1 MCDRDAGRVNVE
13 HQSVDKLGLF
23 CFLIHREP
31 FLVTMAKNTSSSQFR
46 KIDVDQFG
54 EDVFKEEDQGDA
66 SSPASLTLDEKEVS
80 NLLNSGK
87 QKEALK
93 LALNSAPIGSKSQF
107 SRDANFNFVLKILLS
122 IRISEIEAVVNELNF
137 DEIDILMKYIYR
149 GFEVPTD
156 GSSAHLLVWHD
167 KAFNKG
173 GVGSII
179 RVLTDKKRV

>member
-1 MCDRDAGRVNVE
+1 
-13 HQSVDKLGLF
+13 
-23 CFLIHREP
+23 
-31 FLVTMAKNTSSSQFR
+31 MAKNTLNNQFR

-54 EDVFKEEDQGDA
+54 DDLFKEEDNMES
-66 SSPASLTLDEKEVS
+66 SSPGSLTLDEKEITS
-80 NLLNSGK
+80 MLNSGK

-93 LALNSAPIGSKSQF
+93 MAINSAPLGSKSQF
-107 SRDANFNFVLKILLS
+107 LREAHFSLTLKIMLS
-122 IRISEIEAVVNELNF
+122 IRISEIEAIVNELNF
-137 DEIDILMKYIYR
+137 DEIDILIKYIYK
-149 GFEVPTD
+149 GFEVPSD

>member
-1 MCDRDAGRVNVE
+1 
-13 HQSVDKLGLF
+13 
-23 CFLIHREP
+23 
-31 FLVTMAKNTSSSQFR
+31 MAKNTFSSQFR
-46 KIDVDQFG
+46 KIDVDQYG
-54 EDVFKEEDQGDA
+54 ENVFKDEDQLEA
-66 SSPASLTLDEKEVS
+66 SSPGSLTLDEKEITS
-80 NLLNSGK
+80 LLNSGK

-107 SRDANFNFVLKILLS
+107 LRDANFNLVLKILLS
-122 IRISEIEAVVNELNF
+122 IRVSEIEAIVNELNF

-149 GFEVPTD
+149 GFEVPSD
-156 GSSAHLLVWHD
+156 GSSANLLVWHE